1 MQEQNNLDV
10 ALRRAERAYAEAASR
25 WGRLAPE
32 AKTALAYLERLK
44 EHQKA
49 ERQL

>member
-10 ALRRAERAYAEAASR
+10 ALRRAERAYVEAASR

-32 AKTALAYLERLK
+32 TKMALAYLERLK
-44 EHQKA
+44 EHKKA

>member
-1 MQEQNNLDV
+1 MHEQNDLKI
-10 ALRRAERAYAEAASR
+10 ALRRAERTYAEAASR

-32 AKTALAYLERLK
+32 TKTALAYLERLK

>member
-1 MQEQNNLDV
+1 MQEHNDLKI
-10 ALRRAERAYAEAASR
+10 ALRRAERAYVEAASR

-32 AKTALAYLERLK
+32 TRTALAYLERLK
-44 EHQKA
+44 EQQKA